1 MVHNLMQDLENLTQ
15 INSPVFSKIT
25 RISESCICDYIL
37 QSLDNDEDIVSVY
50 IGLGTLEINISDDEI
65 FYKFIPNKKFEKKIL
80 RTLETEESPLV
91 QEIEAKLNKK
101 ILDTYKELL

>member
-1 MVHNLMQDLENLTQ
+1 MVHNLTQNLESLTQ
-15 INSPVFSKIT
+15 IKSPVISKLI

-37 QSLDNDEDIVSVY
+37 QAIENDEDIISVY
-50 IGLGTLEINISDDEI
+50 IGLGTLEINISEDEI
-65 FYKFIPNKKFEKKIL
+65 YYKFTPNKKFEKKIL
-80 RTLETEESPLV
+80 KTLETEESPLV

>member
-1 MVHNLMQDLENLTQ
+1 MVHNLIQNLEDLTQ
-15 INSPVFSKIT
+15 INSSVYSKIT
-25 RISESCICDYIL
+25 RISESCICDYIIHAIE
-37 QSLDNDEDIVSVY
+37 NDEDIVSVY
-50 IGLGTLEINISDDEI
+50 IGLGTLELNISDDEI

-80 RTLETEESPLV
+80 KTLETEDSPLV

>member
-1 MVHNLMQDLENLTQ
+1 MGYNLTQ
-15 INSPVFSKIT
+15 NLESLTQIKSPVISKLI

-37 QSLDNDEDIVSVY
+37 QAIENDEDIISVY
-50 IGLGTLEINISDDEI
+50 IGLGTLEINISEDEI
-65 FYKFIPNKKFEKKIL
+65 YYKFIPNKKFEKKIL
-80 RTLETEESPLV
+80 KTLETEESPLV

>member
-1 MVHNLMQDLENLTQ
+1 MVHNLMQNLEDLTQ
-15 INSPVFSKIT
+15 VKASVLSKIT
-25 RISESCICDYIL
+25 RVSESCICDYVL
-37 QSLDNDEDIVSVY
+37 QAMENDEDIVTVY
-50 IGLGTLEINISDDEI
+50 IGLGTLEISISDDEI

-91 QEIEAKLNKK
+91 SEIEAKLNKK